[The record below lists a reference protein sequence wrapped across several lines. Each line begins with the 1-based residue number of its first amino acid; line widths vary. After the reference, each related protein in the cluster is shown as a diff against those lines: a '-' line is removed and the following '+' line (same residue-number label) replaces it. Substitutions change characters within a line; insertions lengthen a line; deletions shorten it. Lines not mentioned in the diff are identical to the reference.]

1 MYVQLDT
8 LMNDPTR
15 EARLRRTEPERFGL
29 CVACMQQFGA
39 ESPAVASHL
48 CEPCL
53 TSVPP
58 NVEAL
63 ADALRDLATPGD
75 VEHKHIAKLL
85 ALAWPVVGAARV
97 AGVR

>member
-15 EARLRRTEPERFGL
+15 EARLRRTEPERFNL
-29 CVACMQQFGA
+29 CVVCMDQFGA
-39 ESPAVASHL
+39 ESPAVASFL

-53 TSVPP
+53 TSTPP
-58 NVEAL
+58 QVEAF
-63 ADALRDLATPGD
+63 ADALRDLATYGAVD
-75 VEHKHIAKLL
+75 HTSINRLL
-85 ALAWPVVGAARV
+85 SLAWPVVGAARV